1 MLSAVFLLVR
11 FPNFHKCP
19 IASGLGIPGPLT
31 MCWLAC
37 NHFFEVVSWPHLLH
51 ASIQSSNLSLTQRQ
65 GAVKDGVENVKCGE
79 KIRSPSG
86 QTKNNDSDG
95 KVVKEE
101 GEGGVDLSEGGGV
114 DHDQGVDDLC
124 QDAGKQEDAI
134 QGGESHPPPKFPSLR
149 KDTIDF

>member
-1 MLSAVFLLVR
+1 MDV
-11 FPNFHKCP
+11 
-19 IASGLGIPGPLT
+19 
-31 MCWLAC
+31 
-37 NHFFEVVSWPHLLH
+37 
-51 ASIQSSNLSLTQRQ
+51 
-65 GAVKDGVENVKCGE
+65 VENVKCGE

-114 DHDQGVDDLC
+114 NHDQGVDDLC

-149 KDTIDF
+149 KDTIDLTFEGVEGLNPDPEKHQFHMLVQVIELS